1 MTAFNGEVEYSA
13 GSPEV
18 LAEMEMNQQAY
29 DLIRNEMEKEH
40 WGKTVVFSHGKKI
53 AVFHDERDA
62 YSIASEKFGPGRF
75 SLHLVGERPTDIGY
89 HAIFLTPGD

>member
-1 MTAFNGEVEYSA
+1 MAELHGEAEYIA

-29 DLIRNEMEKEH
+29 DLIKNKMEREH
-40 WGKTVVFSHGKKI
+40 WGKTVVFSHGEKI
-53 AVFHDERDA
+53 AVYNNERDA
-62 YSIASEKFGPGRF
+62 YSIASEKFGPGQF

-89 HAIFLTPGD
+89 HAIFLTRED